1 MILARDE
8 ALERTQEQ
16 WGMIKD
22 AGLRED
28 GST

>member
-1 MILARDE
+1 MLARDE
-8 ALERTQEQ
+8 ALERAQEQ